1 MILIRFSIQISFYFC
16 LHQDIYFSVYY
27 FSQVWHKGWHPYQSC
42 HEKGHLNVCGWVGF
56 LARRFI
62 RDNLTLEIPNK
73 SFVLYTFIS
82 KNRHK
87 QDSKEIFPFYIFFL
101 SCCKILQ
108 LFVLFNIPHF
118 SIAQY
123 LRNVCMQCSPSPVKN
138 SDAYTKDAHK

>member
-73 SFVLYTFIS
+73 AFVLYTFIS

-87 QDSKEIFPFYIFFL
+87 QDSKEIFLFYIFFL
-101 SCCKILQ
+101 SSFKILQ
-108 LFVLFNIPHF
+108 LCFI
-118 SIAQY
+118 QY
-123 LRNVCMQCSPSPVKN
+123 STFLDCAILKKCLYAMLSFTCK
-138 SDAYTKDAHK
+138 K